1 MNVYPSQQVTAS
13 RTKLSGIYMGDAMS
27 GKSHCAATWPKPLV
41 LCFDPDTSTV
51 RSMPG
56 VWVVELSTWSEL
68 ETAVMPYVR
77 NRALGK
83 FIVDRAGFPM
93 EEPEIETIVVDTISI
108 GATKL
113 VQELQ
118 GTKDRLT
125 QADYGL
131 LLNKL
136 TGITMQLIETTK
148 ESAVNKA
155 LPTYNVIL
163 TTHLRTVTNDQGAIE
178 GIRPAIPG
186 QFQDVLPRLGGFA
199 FLCEHGVTTEF
210 KSGKATEVE
219 SFNVR
224 TVPPNS
230 RYICGDRIGGKNGLN
245 RLPTKVGGT
254 YQELCEAW
262 GRQP

>member
-1 MNVYPSQQVTAS
+1 MNVYPSQQPQN

-27 GKSHCAATWPKPLV
+27 GKSHCAATWPNPLV

-56 VWVVELSTWSEL
+56 VWVVELATWSEL

-83 FIVDRAGFPM
+83 FVAERMGSPT
-93 EEPEIETIVVDTISI
+93 EPPIDTIVVDTISI
-108 GATKL
+108 GATRL

-136 TGITMQLIETTK
+136 TATTMQLIETTK
-148 ESAVNKA
+148 ESALNKD

-186 QFQDVLPRLGGFA
+186 QFQDMLPRLGGFA
-199 FLCEHGVTTEF
+199 FLCEHGVATSFVNGKSTEI
-210 KSGKATEVE
+210 E
-219 SFNVR
+219 SFHVR
-224 TVPPNS
+224 TVPPNN
-230 RYICGDRIGGKNGLN
+230 RYICGDRIGGKNGLK